1 MTYTCQNCG
10 ATADNSNSLC
20 NPTDEALDS
29 KFCGVPTD
37 QVCDEK
43 LTTIK
48 YTCDSC
54 GSVSA
59 DAERLCNPSTVS

>member
-1 MTYTCQNCG
+1 MPYTCQNCG
-10 ATADNSNSLC
+10 ATADNANSLC
-20 NPTDEALDS
+20 KPTNEELDS

-37 QVCDEK
+37 QVCNEK

-54 GSVSA
+54 GSVSV
-59 DAERLCNPSTVS
+59 DAERLCNPSMVS